1 MEGQAKNPR
10 QGFQVKV
17 WVLGSGSRGNATLV
31 ESGGCR
37 IMIDVGFGPRIL
49 KKRLEPL
56 GIDPASIDACVI
68 THEHSDHIRGA
79 ARAARKWH
87 WPLFVTEGTY
97 SESRLGALGTPAA
110 TFKAGRTLEFPDTI
124 VETFRT
130 PHDATEPIG
139 VVVTNQTTGA
149 RAAILTDIG
158 CASKTVRQMCR
169 EVDVL
174 VIESNHDEQMLW
186 NGSYPLSLQRR
197 IASRVGHLSNYECA
211 DLVQESVSPRL
222 RQVVLAHLSEENN
235 TPMLAFTGMREALR
249 KTSFRG
255 SVIPALQDC
264 AIGPFVAQRGRHEQQ
279 LSLGF

>member
-1 MEGQAKNPR
+1 MKI
-10 QGFQVKV
+10 

-31 ESGGCR
+31 ESGGFR
-37 IMIDVGFGPRIL
+37 IMIDIGFGPRIL

-97 SESRLGALGTPAA
+97 SESRLAALGTSAA
-110 TFKAGRTLEFPDTI
+110 TFTAGRTLEFPDTI

-130 PHDATEPIG
+130 PHDASEPIG

-158 CASKTVRQMCR
+158 CASRTVRAKVKD
-169 EVDVL
+169 VDLL

-197 IASRVGHLSNYECA
+197 IASRVGHLSNAECA
-211 DLVQESVSPRL
+211 DLVQDSVSPRL

-235 TPMLAFTGMREALR
+235 TPMLAFTGMREALK
-249 KTSFRG
+249 KTAFRG
-255 SVIPALQDC
+255 SVLPALQDSP
-264 AIGPFVAQRGRHEQQ
+264 IGPFSASGNTANYQ